1 MAVNLPG
8 LAQILEA
15 SLDPT
20 QNKQGSILIL
30 IPHLLYQQAD
40 LRL

>member
-1 MAVNLPG
+1 MAVNLSG
-8 LAQILEA
+8 LGQILEA

-30 IPHLLYQQAD
+30 QQLYLHTD
-40 LRL
+40 SHV